1 MLPNLP
7 HYEPPSDQ
15 RASVAAG
22 AAPILVLLT
31 FTLIVTQLIDPDT
44 GFAVFAALTTWVVWE
59 THAYQKSI
67 DGYNEAYV
75 ESHLAWRSTPTL
87 TSFVE
92 EERSHRPTRDFVSRF
107 LQAGRELLRDGQSA

>member
-7 HYEPPSDQ
+7 DYDPPSDQ

-31 FTLIVTQLIDPDT
+31 FTLIVTRLIDPDT
-44 GFAVFAALTTWVVWE
+44 GFAVFAALTFWVAWE

-75 ESHLAWRSTPTL
+75 ESHLSWRSTPTL
-87 TSFVE
+87 ASFVE
-92 EERSHRPTRDFVSRF
+92 EERAHRPTRDFVRNF
-107 LQAGRELLRDGQSA
+107 LRAGRALLRDGQSA

>member
-1 MLPNLP
+1 MLPTLP
-7 HYEPPSDQ
+7 DYDPPSDQ

-22 AAPILVLLT
+22 TAPILVLLT

-59 THAYQKSI
+59 THAYQTAI
-67 DGYNEAYV
+67 DRYNAAYV
-75 ESHLAWRSTPTL
+75 DSHLAWRSTPALAT
-87 TSFVE
+87 FVE

-107 LQAGRELLRDGQSA
+107 LEAGRELLRDGQSA